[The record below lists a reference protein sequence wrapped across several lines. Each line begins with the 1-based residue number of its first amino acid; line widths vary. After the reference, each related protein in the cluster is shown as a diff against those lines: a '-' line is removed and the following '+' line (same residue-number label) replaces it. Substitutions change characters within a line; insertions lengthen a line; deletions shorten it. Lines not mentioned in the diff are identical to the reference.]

1 MKYRL
6 YNTDRLSNDIEAY
19 KKMFPNTYTTRE
31 DIEKRL
37 ESMDNIDGY
46 FGIEVSSEWED
57 KCYGFGCARLNGDTY
72 VIEYEGV
79 WKS

>member
-1 MKYRL
+1 MKYRP
-6 YNTDRLSNDIEAY
+6 YNTDRLTKDIEVY
-19 KKMFPNTYTTRE
+19 KKMFPNTYTTLE

-37 ESMDNIDGY
+37 ESMDGIDGY

-57 KCYGFGCARLNGDTY
+57 KCYGFECTRLKGDMY